1 VVGGGLAGL
10 FTASE
15 LVAAGVDDVVVVDAA
30 EHPGGITRTIVED
43 GYSLEPA
50 AGSFSLPHPVLS
62 PILERCDIDVVPA
75 RGASVRHVFV
85 DGRLVP
91 LRPGPSALLAPLVS
105 LGAKASALAEPVRGR
120 RAADASE
127 ESLAAFLRRRFGAG
141 AGNMIAWLMAS
152 GVYAGDPERL
162 SAVSAFPLLEALE
175 REHGSLILGGLR
187 ARRARSAQTRPGPHI
202 PVGGMTA
209 LAESLARSLDGRFR
223 GGFAVDAVSR
233 VGGRWEV
240 SGPDTITADVV
251 VLAVR
256 PETAS
261 ELLGEDFGG
270 GAVLARSAREHTVAQ
285 DDTRCSRARHGRPE
299 PVLVVGLG
307 GRGAPLPEGFGLLV
321 GPDEGLATRG
331 VLFESSY
338 APWRAP
344 EGSWL
349 AKVIVGGA
357 GGRVPDGDDESV
369 VSVVEEEVSRIL
381 SSELEPEVGIVVRH
395 LDGIPQYEVGH
406 RAWLGEVD
414 AWLRARPGVYVTGWG
429 YRGVGV
435 ASLAMDAARLA
446 REISVTSTG

>member
-1 VVGGGLAGL
+1 LRAVVVGGGLAGL

-30 EHPGGITRTIVED
+30 EHPGGITRTIVEN

-50 AGSFSLPHPVLS
+50 AGSFLLPHPALS
-62 PILERCDIDVVPA
+62 PILERCDIEVVPA
-75 RGASVRHVFV
+75 RDASVRHVFV

-105 LGAKASALAEPVRGR
+105 LGAKASALAEPIRRR
-120 RAADASE
+120 RASDGLE
-127 ESLAAFLRRRFGAG
+127 ESLAAFLRRRFGAE

-175 REHGSLILGGLR
+175 REHGSLLLGGLR
-187 ARRARSAQTRPGPHI
+187 ARRARSTQTRPGPHI

-209 LAESLARSLDGRFR
+209 LTESFARSLDGRFR
-223 GGFAVDAVSR
+223 GGFAVEAVSR

-270 GAVLARSAREHTVAQ
+270 ESA
-285 DDTRCSRARHGRPE
+285 

-321 GPDEGLATRG
+321 GSDEGLATRG

-369 VSVVEEEVSRIL
+369 VSFVEEELSRIL

-395 LDGIPQYEVGH
+395 LDGIPQYDVGH

-414 AWLRARPGVYVTGWG
+414 ARLRARPGVHVTGWG

-446 REISVTSTG
+446 REITATSTG